1 MRQSYRTDLSDE
13 QWELLEELIP
23 KAKAGGRPRQVDI
36 REVINAIF
44 YLVSGGMAWHLLP
57 HDFPKGKTV
66 YHYFRQWRIDGD
78 WVRIHDLLRQ
88 RLRVGCDRE
97 VSPSVAI
104 LDSQSVATA
113 TMMHRAVGFDANKK
127 ITLRKRHLLVDTL
140 GLMIMVVV
148 SAANVPERE
157 GANLVFEK
165 LHLIRGKFPRLV
177 RIWVD
182 GGYEGK
188 TFMCSVMD
196 RYRWIIET
204 IKRSDRTKGFV
215 LLPRRWVVER
225 TFGWFNWYRRL
236 SKDYECLPE
245 TSVAMIQVAMIRIM
259 VRRLA

>member
-13 QWELLEELIP
+13 QWELLKELIP
-23 KAKAGGRPRQVDI
+23 KAKSGGRPRQVDM

-57 HDFPKGKTV
+57 HDFPKWKTV
-66 YHYFRQWRIDGD
+66 YHYFRKWRIDGD

-88 RLRVGCDRE
+88 WVRVCENRQA
-97 VSPSVAI
+97 SPSVTI

-113 TMMHRAVGFDANKK
+113 TMVHTCVGFDANKK
-127 ITLRKRHLLVDTL
+127 IKGRKRHLLVDTL
-140 GLMIMVVV
+140 GLVILVVV

-157 GANLVFEK
+157 GANLVLSQ
-165 LHLIRGKFPRLV
+165 LHQIRDNFPRLV

-182 GGYEGK
+182 RGYEGQS
-188 TFMCSVMD
+188 FMRSVMD
-196 RYRWIIET
+196 TYRLILET
-204 IKRSDRTKGFV
+204 IKRPNSVTGFV
-215 LLPRRWVVER
+215 VLPRRWVVER

-236 SKDYECLPE
+236 NKDYECLPE

-259 VRRLA
+259 LRRLA

>member
-13 QWELLEELIP
+13 QWELLEKLIP
-23 KAKAGGRPRQVDI
+23 KAKTGGRPRSVNI

-44 YLVSGGMAWHLLP
+44 YLVSGGIAWHLLP
-57 HDFPKGKTV
+57 HDFPKWKTV
-66 YHYFRQWRIDGD
+66 YHYFRQWRLEGD

-88 RLRVGCDRE
+88 WLRVSEARE
-97 VSPSVAI
+97 ASPSATI

-113 TMMHRAVGFDANKK
+113 TMIHQEVGFDGNKK
-127 ITLRKRHLLVDTL
+127 VLGRKRHLLVDTL
-140 GLMIMVVV
+140 GLMILVVV
-148 SAANVPERE
+148 SAASVPDRE
-157 GANLVFEK
+157 GANLVCAK
-165 LHLIRGKFPRLV
+165 LDLMRGKFPRLV

-188 TFMCSVMD
+188 NFMRSVMD
-196 RYRWIIET
+196 TYRLILET
-204 IKRSDRTKGFV
+204 IKRSDTAKGFV

-225 TFGWFNWYRRL
+225 TFGWFNWHRRL

-245 TSVAMIQVAMIRIM
+245 TSEAMIQVAMIRIM

>member
-23 KAKAGGRPRQVDI
+23 KAKSGGRPRRVDM

-57 HDFPKGKTV
+57 HDFPKWKTV
-66 YHYFRQWRIDGD
+66 YHYFRKWRIDGD

-88 RLRVGCDRE
+88 WVRVSENRQA
-97 VSPSVAI
+97 SPSVSI

-113 TMMHRAVGFDANKK
+113 TMVHTGVGFDANKRIK
-127 ITLRKRHLLVDTL
+127 GRKRHLLVDTL
-140 GLMIMVVV
+140 GLVMLVVV

-157 GANLVFEK
+157 GANLVLAQ
-165 LHLIRGKFPRLV
+165 LHQIRDKFPHLV

-182 GGYEGK
+182 RGYEGQS
-188 TFMCSVMD
+188 FMRSVMD
-196 RYRWIIET
+196 TYRLILET
-204 IKRSDRTKGFV
+204 IKRPNSVTGFIV
-215 LLPRRWVVER
+215 LPRRWVVER

-236 SKDYECLPE
+236 NKDYECLPE

-259 VRRLA
+259 LRRLA